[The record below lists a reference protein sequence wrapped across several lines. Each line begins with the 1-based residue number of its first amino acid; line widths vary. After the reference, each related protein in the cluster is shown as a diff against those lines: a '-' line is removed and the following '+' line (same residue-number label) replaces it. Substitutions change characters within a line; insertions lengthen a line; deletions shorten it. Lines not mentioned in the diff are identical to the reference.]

1 MIRIK
6 IRKEIDRKKYLLFA
20 ILSFVIVLAAWL
32 IASESG
38 AIKEI
43 FLPKPQNVVNYYIE
57 SIKDGSLLQNTG
69 ISIYRITLGFVY
81 AVLLGVPIGILVGTF
96 KKAEAFIRPLCE
108 FVRYM
113 PVPAFVPLIMVWVG
127 IEESAKITVIFI
139 GTFFQLVLM
148 VADDALA
155 VPDDLINAGYTLG
168 SNTPKTI
175 FKILIPAM
183 MPRLMET
190 LRMMIGWAWTY
201 LVSAELVA
209 ANTGLGYTIL
219 KSQRFL
225 KTDAIFAN
233 IILIGLL
240 GLITDRI
247 FAFLNKKLFPWA
259 AFGKIT
265 EGMDIVNKI
274 AETATDYSDRPLE
287 PQRMKTVTVETFGVD
302 YPEPEK
308 C

>member
-6 IRKEIDRKKYLLFA
+6 IIDRKKYLLFA

-43 FLPKPQNVVNYYIE
+43 FLPKPQNVVRYYIE

-139 GTFFQLVLM
+139 GKTDGNT
-148 VADDALA
+148 AYDDRLG
-155 VPDDLINAGYTLG
+155 VDLFGQRRTG
-168 SNTPKTI
+168 SCKYRTWIHNLKIAAFLKDGRYFCQHYFDRSAWTDYGPYFCI
-175 FKILIPAM
+175 FK
-183 MPRLMET
+183 
-190 LRMMIGWAWTY
+190 
-201 LVSAELVA
+201 
-209 ANTGLGYTIL
+209 
-219 KSQRFL
+219 
-225 KTDAIFAN
+225 
-233 IILIGLL
+233 
-240 GLITDRI
+240 
-247 FAFLNKKLFPWA
+247 
-259 AFGKIT
+259 
-265 EGMDIVNKI
+265 
-274 AETATDYSDRPLE
+274 
-287 PQRMKTVTVETFGVD
+287 
-302 YPEPEK
+302 
-308 C
+308 

>member
-108 FVRYM
+108 FVRYHGM
-113 PVPAFVPLIMVWVG
+113 GRNRRKCEDHGHFYRY
-127 IEESAKITVIFI
+127 IFP
-139 GTFFQLVLM
+139 TC
-148 VADDALA
+148 
-155 VPDDLINAGYTLG
+155 INGCG
-168 SNTPKTI
+168 
-175 FKILIPAM
+175 
-183 MPRLMET
+183 
-190 LRMMIGWAWTY
+190 
-201 LVSAELVA
+201 
-209 ANTGLGYTIL
+209 
-219 KSQRFL
+219 
-225 KTDAIFAN
+225 
-233 IILIGLL
+233 
-240 GLITDRI
+240 
-247 FAFLNKKLFPWA
+247 
-259 AFGKIT
+259 
-265 EGMDIVNKI
+265 
-274 AETATDYSDRPLE
+274 
-287 PQRMKTVTVETFGVD
+287 
-302 YPEPEK
+302 
-308 C
+308 

>member
-225 KTDAIFAN
+225 KTCLLYTSDAA
-233 IILIGLL
+233 
-240 GLITDRI
+240 D
-247 FAFLNKKLFPWA
+247 
-259 AFGKIT
+259 
-265 EGMDIVNKI
+265 D
-274 AETATDYSDRPLE
+274 
-287 PQRMKTVTVETFGVD
+287 
-302 YPEPEK
+302 
-308 C
+308 

>member
-113 PVPAFVPLIMVWVG
+113 PVPAFVPSYHGMG
-127 IEESAKITVIFI
+127 RHRGKCKDHRHFYRYIF
-139 GTFFQLVLM
+139 
-148 VADDALA
+148 
-155 VPDDLINAGYTLG
+155 
-168 SNTPKTI
+168 
-175 FKILIPAM
+175 PAC
-183 MPRLMET
+183 
-190 LRMMIGWAWTY
+190 
-201 LVSAELVA
+201 
-209 ANTGLGYTIL
+209 
-219 KSQRFL
+219 
-225 KTDAIFAN
+225 
-233 IILIGLL
+233 
-240 GLITDRI
+240 
-247 FAFLNKKLFPWA
+247 LN
-259 AFGKIT
+259 GC
-265 EGMDIVNKI
+265 G
-274 AETATDYSDRPLE
+274 
-287 PQRMKTVTVETFGVD
+287 
-302 YPEPEK
+302 
-308 C
+308 

>member
-1 MIRIK
+1 MIKIK
-6 IRKEIDRKKYLLFA
+6 IRKEIEKKKYLLYA
-20 ILSFVIVLAAWL
+20 VMSFVVLVLVWFL
-32 IASESG
+32 ISESG
-38 AIKEI
+38 IVEEI
-43 FLPKPQNVVNYYIE
+43 FLPKPQNVVKYYIE
-57 SIKDGSLLQNTG
+57 SIQDGSLLENTG
-69 ISIYRITLGFVY
+69 ISVYRITLGFVY
-81 AVLLGVPIGILVGTF
+81 AILLGIPLGILVGTF
-96 KKAEAFIRPLCE
+96 KKFEAVLRPLCE
-108 FVRYM
+108 FIRYM

-148 VADDALA
+148 VADDALS

-168 SNTPKTI
+168 SGTANTI
-175 FKILIPAM
+175 FKILIPSM
-183 MPRLMET
+183 LPRLMET

-240 GLITDRI
+240 GLLTDRI
-247 FAFLNKKLFPWA
+247 FAVLNKKLFPWA
-259 AFGKIT
+259 
-265 EGMDIVNKI
+265 EGG
-274 AETATDYSDRPLE
+274 R
-287 PQRMKTVTVETFGVD
+287 
-302 YPEPEK
+302 
-308 C
+308 

>member
-96 KKAEAFIRPLCE
+96 KKAEAFINALE
-108 FVRYM
+108 M
-113 PVPAFVPLIMVWVG
+113 SSQDPVIMVWVG

-259 AFGKIT
+259 A
-265 EGMDIVNKI
+265 
-274 AETATDYSDRPLE
+274 A
-287 PQRMKTVTVETFGVD
+287 
-302 YPEPEK
+302 
-308 C
+308 